1 MAKKEENKK
10 KKVKISKII
19 RMAYKETKRSSLLLY
34 LILRFLVILCMV
46 LQILNRNYSN
56 ALLCLVSLV
65 LLLIPLF
72 LQNTFAIT
80 LPNGLEISIYL
91 FIFSSEILGEINNF
105 YGLIP
110 YWDLIMHTLNG
121 FLAAAVGF
129 SLISLL
135 NENSHKFSLSP
146 FYLCLVAFCFSMTIG
161 VVWEFFE
168 YSVDKFLVKDMQKD
182 DIITRFASVSLN
194 EKKENK
200 RVVVDNIAK
209 TIIYDKDGNELAV
222 INGGYL
228 DVGLKDTMGDL
239 FVNFI
244 GAIVFSIFG
253 YISLKLQKAGFI
265 SNFIPTNE
273 KRKIPKNVEEELN
286 KIDILRKS

>member
-129 SLISLL
+129 SLINLL